1 MALLVM
7 CLIFV
12 ILYYTTAIILADKN
26 INIMKIVKII
36 FKVIWTISLQNIC
49 LWALAGWKWLWS
61 LTTVDEKT
69 IAAAKEVGRR
79 TKNAVNEMDDVVDA
93 IKGKKFNKNGS
104 PKKKK

>member
-1 MALLVM
+1 M
-7 CLIFV
+7 
-12 ILYYTTAIILADKN
+12 ILADKN

-93 IKGKKFNKNGS
+93 LKGKRLS
-104 PKKKK
+104 KKKNSKK

>member
-1 MALLVM
+1 MVILVIS
-7 CLIFV
+7 LIFV

-93 IKGKKFNKNGS
+93 LKGKRLS
-104 PKKKK
+104 KKKNSKK

>member
-1 MALLVM
+1 MFAMGVLV
-7 CLIFV
+7 LYFSIILS
-12 ILYYTTAIILADKN
+12 ILYCKSKV
-26 INIMKIVKII
+26 MKIVKLIL
-36 FKVIWTISLQNIC
+36 KVVWTISLQNIC

-61 LTTVDEKT
+61 LTTVDEQA

-79 TKNAVNEMDDVVDA
+79 AKNAVDEMDDVVDA

>member
-1 MALLVM
+1 MFAMGVLV
-7 CLIFV
+7 LYFSIILS
-12 ILYYTTAIILADKN
+12 ILYCKSKV
-26 INIMKIVKII
+26 MKIVKLIL
-36 FKVIWTISLQNIC
+36 KVVWTISLQNIC

-61 LTTVDEKT
+61 LTTVDEQA

-79 TKNAVNEMDDVVDA
+79 TKNAVDEMDDVVDA

>member
-1 MALLVM
+1 MGVLGF
-7 CLIFV
+7 FV
-12 ILYYTTAIILADKN
+12 LYFSIILTILYCKS
-26 INIMKIVKII
+26 NIMKIIKLIL
-36 FKVIWTISLQNIC
+36 KVVWTVSLQNLC

-61 LTTVDEKT
+61 LTTVDEQA

>member
-1 MALLVM
+1 MVILYIS
-7 CLIFV
+7 LIFV
-12 ILYYTTAIILADKN
+12 ILYYTMAILLAPKKVD
-26 INIMKIVKII
+26 IMKIIKII

-61 LTTVDEKT
+61 LTTVDEKA

-79 TKNAVNEMDDVVDA
+79 TKNAVDEMDDVVDA
-93 IKGKKFNKNGS
+93 IKGKKFSKNGS